1 MTKIVLSKKLEL
13 ELLSTNVFKS
23 LISNLSSD
31 SFDQVIADIK
41 ASSWKS
47 LSGECFLMFS
57 NFFKKI
63 KLFRIQLVVFSNF

>member
-41 ASSWKS
+41 ASS
-47 LSGECFLMFS
+47 
-57 NFFKKI
+57 
-63 KLFRIQLVVFSNF
+63 